1 MSLADPNSRYYTR
14 LWKITVND
22 FVDVVW
28 TLVLENIFMS
38 WQKIFIVHC
47 SASFFKSVKC
57 IRQNSDSNWFL
68 YWILLRARRQEKQ
81 FETISTS
88 EKNLK
93 SQTEV

>member
-1 MSLADPNSRYYTR
+1 MSLADPNSGYYTG

-28 TLVLENIFMS
+28 T
-38 WQKIFIVHC
+38 WGKIFLC
-47 SASFFKSVKC
+47 PDKKCFELPFKSVKC